1 MDTIGQLELSWA
13 QGYNGSPVKYID
25 KDVISYQC
33 GSNVKFVAEDGTES
47 VFNFKGNGIGPFAV
61 HPSAKCFAV
70 SEQCLNP
77 KICIYAYPTFK
88 ELITLQ
94 DGTQLEYHKM
104 SSKSGTPDIVAMYS
118 L

>member
-1 MDTIGQLELSWA
+1 MLIILIIHFRWA

-61 HPSAKCFAV
+61 LYPHTLMIKVNTLKCYQFFEGRV
-70 SEQCLNP
+70 
-77 KICIYAYPTFK
+77 CIDAN
-88 ELITLQ
+88 LWIQTLF
-94 DGTQLEYHKM
+94 
-104 SSKSGTPDIVAMYS
+104 
-118 L
+118 

>member
-1 MDTIGQLELSWA
+1 MLLILIIHFRWA
-13 QGYNGSPVKYID
+13 QGYNGSPAKYID

-47 VFNFKGNGIGPFAV
+47 VFNFKGNGVGPFAV
-61 HPSAKCFAV
+61 HPNAKCFAI

-94 DGTQLEYHKM
+94 GTYFYH
-104 SSKSGTPDIVAMYS
+104 
-118 L
+118 